1 MHLTLQRLKIHNLVR
16 LVMFYFTFN
25 IKNLFSIYIYVCRK
39 MKNKKCIK
47 PVEPV
52 VEPVEP
58 EPAIKPVRLKN
69 RFLKHWFKHKLCI

>member
-1 MHLTLQRLKIHNLVR
+1 MYAEKWKI
-16 LVMFYFTFN
+16 
-25 IKNLFSIYIYVCRK
+25 
-39 MKNKKCIK
+39 KKCIK

-69 RFLKHWFKHKLCI
+69 RFLKHHF